1 MRMTSRG
8 DRAHRTGLSLV
19 AGRSLSSAPPLVTI
33 SEGST
38 FLVCAADSSI
48 ESLADQGQG
57 LYADDTRY
65 VSQHRLRLNGRV
77 LGVAASARLSPRHAR
92 WTLMAMSPGS
102 VDGDT
107 PGVRVT
113 VTLDRIIS
121 AQRLHEDITVQAYG
135 GQPPPLLLEMVV
147 SSDFADIFEVRTQRW
162 QRRGELATTWEGQRL
177 ENRYQR
183 EDFAR
188 RCLIRSGAE
197 HVAARANGE
206 LHFPIDLAPGGSWS
220 VCLQYDLLTSMRAR
234 PALLPCPTGSGA
246 ERAAERR
253 DLRWQRS
260 VSELVSADA
269 RLLPAYRQ
277 AVEDFDALRLY
288 DSDSA
293 ADTWV
298 PAAGIPWFAAVFGR
312 DSLIASLQALPVQPG
327 FAVATLR
334 KLADL
339 QATAD
344 DAVRDSEPGKICH
357 EMRVGEW
364 AHFHTIPHTPYFGTA
379 DATPLY
385 LMLLAETHR
394 WLGDASGLHRF
405 RGTAERCLDWIDNH
419 GDRDGDGFQEY
430 APRAP
435 TGYRNHCWRDA
446 EDGVLDERGG
456 FPVHPIATCELQAYV
471 YEAKRSVAD
480 LFEAWGDGGR
490 AAALRSE
497 AEQLRLRFI
506 DAFWLESEGTVA
518 FALDGLK
525 RPLLTATSN
534 PGHVLWLGML
544 DGDRGRRAADRLMRS
559 DIESGWGLRTLSSE
573 HPSYDPHSYQ
583 RGSVWP
589 HDTLI
594 GAAGMRRYGRAD
606 DSWRLIDGLLSAVSC
621 FDGLQM
627 PELFSGLTRRHPD
640 VPVPFDGANVP
651 QAWAAG
657 SVFHAVRTLLGVEP
671 DVPSGRIYVDPMLPP
686 WCPALTLDNVRIGAD
701 RFRISASRRRDG
713 THEVTVDSSGSALT
727 VVRGAPPRL
736 ALPSA

>member
-1 MRMTSRG
+1 
-8 DRAHRTGLSLV
+8 
-19 AGRSLSSAPPLVTI
+19 
-33 SEGST
+33 
-38 FLVCAADSSI
+38 
-48 ESLADQGQG
+48 
-57 LYADDTRY
+57 
-65 VSQHRLRLNGRV
+65 
-77 LGVAASARLSPRHAR
+77 
-92 WTLMAMSPGS
+92 
-102 VDGDT
+102 
-107 PGVRVT
+107 
-113 VTLDRIIS
+113 
-121 AQRLHEDITVQAYG
+121 
-135 GQPPPLLLEMVV
+135 
-147 SSDFADIFEVRTQRW
+147 
-162 QRRGELATTWEGQRL
+162 
-177 ENRYQR
+177 
-183 EDFAR
+183 
-188 RCLIRSGAE
+188 
-197 HVAARANGE
+197 
-206 LHFPIDLAPGGSWS
+206 
-220 VCLQYDLLTSMRAR
+220 LQ
-234 PALLPCPTGSGA
+234 
-246 ERAAERR
+246 
-253 DLRWQRS
+253 
-260 VSELVSADA
+260 
-269 RLLPAYRQ
+269 
-277 AVEDFDALRLY
+277 
-288 DSDSA
+288 
-293 ADTWV
+293 
-298 PAAGIPWFAAVFGR
+298 
-312 DSLIASLQALPVQPG
+312 
-327 FAVATLR
+327 

-364 AHFHTIPHTPYFGTA
+364 AHFHTIPHTPYYGTA

-405 RGTAERCLDWIDNH
+405 RETAERCLDWIDNH

-456 FPVHPIATCELQAYV
+456 SPVHPIATCELQAYV
-471 YEAKRSVAD
+471 YEAKRSIAD
-480 LFEAWGDGGR
+480 LFEAWGDGHR
-490 AAALRSE
+490 AAALRGE

-544 DGDRGRRAADRLMRS
+544 DGDRGRRAADRLMRP

-589 HDTLI
+589 HDTVI

-640 VPVPFDGANVP
+640 MPVPFDGANVP

-657 SVFHAVRTLLGVEP
+657 SIFHAIRTLLGVEP

-686 WCPALTLDNVRIGAD
+686 WCPALTLDNVRIGTD